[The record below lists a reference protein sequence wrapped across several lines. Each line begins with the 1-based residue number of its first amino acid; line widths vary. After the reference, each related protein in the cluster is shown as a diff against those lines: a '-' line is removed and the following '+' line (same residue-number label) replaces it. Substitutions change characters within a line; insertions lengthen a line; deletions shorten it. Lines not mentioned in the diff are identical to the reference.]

1 MRLDPEHRAKLR
13 AAVSDDATTIRFDM
27 NFMEQSMDRLNLW
40 EQGLLSKALLRAA
53 KSRRKTPEQRAL
65 LALFIDAT
73 KGDVA

>member
-13 AAVSDDATTIRFDM
+13 AATSADAATVRFDIE
-27 NFMEQSMDRLNLW
+27 FMERSMDRLNLW

-53 KSRRKTPEQRAL
+53 RSRRKTTEQRAL

-73 KGDVA
+73 GSASP

>member
-13 AAVSDDATTIRFDM
+13 AAMSSDATVRFDIA
-27 NFMEQSMDRLNLW
+27 FMERSMDRLNLW

-53 KSRRKTPEQRAL
+53 RSRRKTTEQRAL

-73 KGDVA
+73 RGGES

>member
-13 AAVSDDATTIRFDM
+13 AAMSADAATVRFDIE
-27 NFMEQSMDRLNLW
+27 FMERSMDRLNLW

-53 KSRRKTPEQRAL
+53 RSRRKTTEQRAL

-73 KGDVA
+73 GSASP